1 MRTYMA
7 HKRRMSRTELHIPP
21 SELVDKSIHDLSDE
35 DPLVRK
41 SALACLNACMWDDID
56 ITPALPALEKAL
68 YDDMTDVRRNAAA
81 ILHDY
86 ALLTYGVDVSS
97 KWAAINYFSIT
108 SSKRIDFTPSLEI
121 VSTAIVRA
129 GHLQQKHNPL
139 RERVKAIRMPY
150 ETGSGTIPLHYTP
163 DIRQIAHAHS
173 KHDIMRQKL
182 NVCSLRKAIQV
193 NHPVVPVSSVSLS
206 GMFNQVNRD
215 QEHEKS
221 PVIIL
226 PCERCADVMVPP
238 FAPRL
243 QIEYAGSVAAF
254 PMVMSPCSSSGV
266 ISAVP
271 YADIRIIAD
280 GIQTDLCTPPPES
293 PGTVDARHVFDVIYN
308 AIRKTPHSLIFFSAF
323 ILIVLT
329 FIFSTNEP
337 SVSSIEKNNG
347 ITKIK
352 PVHVAINTDYLQGT
366 DNAALSLSEAS
377 RPRML
382 KKSELVKPRYL
393 STVKRS
399 QKRFIATE
407 SSVFQVIKDTG
418 GGNSGF
424 VSWFNSMNDIQK
436 RGFILFIRSK
446 ALTRVLGNK
455 ISFSRNQWQS
465 GESVKI
471 SRLTKT
477 YLEEHDL
484 LKAAKEYGP
493 VYRLAE
499 IQRDIFLGENRW
511 LITYLEDNY
520 TDFYDG
526 LFYFFSEHG
535 FAFREVYERSQRF
548 SRYESDIKKASR
560 AVIAY
565 RGKNIRISPKKY
577 VSNGQIREIVAGA
590 FFVESF
596 YEVPADFIT
605 LISAYETNFSME
617 FWRGGQGTTQQTIRA
632 ANTVLQSEYW
642 IRKLNE
648 AAGVTIRMQLV
659 PISALDN
666 VFLCVSEAAK
676 TISIKAAEIQIK
688 TEDISSR
695 KKVRLAGKPRSAA
708 YVTAYKYNGSELN
721 AMNYA
726 EEIQGFYAKRS
737 HWLRAFPQREYKL
750 LSYNK

>member
-1 MRTYMA
+1 MT
-7 HKRRMSRTELHIPP
+7 HKRRMSRKERCILP
-21 SELVDKSIHDLSDE
+21 SELVGKSIHDLSDE

-41 SALACLNACMWDDID
+41 SALVCLNAFIWDDID

-68 YDDMTDVRRNAAA
+68 YDDMIDIRRNAAA

-97 KWAAINYFSIT
+97 KWAVINYFSIT
-108 SSKRIDFTPSLEI
+108 SSKRIDFSPSLEI
-121 VSTAIVRA
+121 VSTAMVCA
-129 GHLQQKHNPL
+129 GHVQQNHNPL
-139 RERVKAIRMPY
+139 RERVKAIRLPY
-150 ETGSGTIPLHYTP
+150 ETGSETIPLHYTP
-163 DIRQIAHAHS
+163 DIRQLAHANS
-173 KHDIMRQKL
+173 KHDIMQREL
-182 NVCSLRKAIQV
+182 NVYSLGKVVHV
-193 NHPVVPVSSVSLS
+193 NHAVVQFSSVSLS

-215 QEHEKS
+215 QEHEES

-226 PCERCADVMVPP
+226 PCERSADVMVTP
-238 FAPRL
+238 FASRL
-243 QIEYAGSVAAF
+243 QIEYSGSVVAF
-254 PMVMSPCSSSGV
+254 PMVVSPCLSSGV

-271 YADIRIIAD
+271 YADIQIIAD
-280 GIQTDLCTPPPES
+280 EMQTDLCTPPAAS
-293 PGTVDARHVFDVIYN
+293 SRTVDIRNVFDFTYK

-329 FIFSTNEP
+329 VIFSTNQT
-337 SVSSIEKNNG
+337 SVSSIAKNNG
-347 ITKIK
+347 IIK
-352 PVHVAINTDYLQGT
+352 VNPVHAAINTDYLQGN
-366 DNAALSLSEAS
+366 DNSALSMSEAS
-377 RPRML
+377 RPRKL
-382 KKSELVKPRYL
+382 KKSGLVKPRYL

-418 GGNSGF
+418 DGNTGF
-424 VSWFNSMNDIQK
+424 VSWFNAMNDIQK

-455 ISFSRNQWQS
+455 ISFSRNQWGS
-465 GESVKI
+465 GESAKI

-484 LKAAKEYGP
+484 LQAAKEYGP
-493 VYRLAE
+493 LYRLAE
-499 IQRDIFLGENRW
+499 IQRDIFLAENRW
-511 LITYLEDNY
+511 LITYLEGNY

-526 LFYFFSEHG
+526 LFFFFSEHG
-535 FAFREVYERSQRF
+535 FAFRKVYERSQRF
-548 SRYESDIKKASR
+548 SLHEADIKKASQ

-577 VSNGQIREIVAGA
+577 VKNGQIREIVAGA
-590 FFVESF
+590 FFAESF

-605 LISAYETNFSME
+605 LISAYETNFSMK

-688 TEDISSR
+688 TEDISSH
-695 KKVRLAGKPRSAA
+695 KKVWLAGKSRSAA
-708 YVTAYKYNGSELN
+708 YVTAYKYNGSEMN

-726 EEIQGFYAKRS
+726 QEIQRHYAKRS
-737 HWLRAFPQREYKL
+737 HWLQAFPQREYNL